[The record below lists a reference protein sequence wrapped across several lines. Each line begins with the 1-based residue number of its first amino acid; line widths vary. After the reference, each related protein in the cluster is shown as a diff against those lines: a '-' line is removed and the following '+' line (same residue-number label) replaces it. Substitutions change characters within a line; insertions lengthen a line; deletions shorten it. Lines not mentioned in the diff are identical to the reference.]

1 MSVEGLMN
9 FFFRVPSMLDGNQ
22 WLLVAGLVTL
32 VIITGIKTAPDIIRA
47 IGDLIKARGS
57 APERAEPPPLKP
69 PAKPKV
75 ESRKRLWLV
84 EAKPDP
90 QETDDGERGS

>member
-1 MSVEGLMN
+1 MS

-47 IGDLIKARGS
+47 IGDLIKARAS

-75 ESRKRLWLV
+75 ASRRRLWLV
-84 EAKPDP
+84 ESKPDP
-90 QETDDGERGS
+90 EETDDGERGS